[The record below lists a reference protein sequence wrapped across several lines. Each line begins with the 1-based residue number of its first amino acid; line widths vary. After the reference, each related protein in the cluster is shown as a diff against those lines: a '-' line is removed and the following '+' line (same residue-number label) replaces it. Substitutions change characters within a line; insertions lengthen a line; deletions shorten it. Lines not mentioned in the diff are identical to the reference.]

1 MTDIVEPEMTKT
13 AHFPRILYIMG
24 FGRGGST
31 ILEVLLANNPGVF
44 GSGELTHVFTDAVLL
59 NVACSCGAAS
69 SDCAIWSKVWKRL
82 NWTEETARANVRLL
96 RRVEHHARFHLV
108 AAGLVDRATLDSY
121 ARINSELFEAISEV
135 TGAEVVID
143 SSKYA
148 GRALAL
154 HRAFLG
160 RVQVICLT
168 RSPRGLMRS
177 FEKPQRDEQFQ
188 KSALGACLYYTYV
201 LSCLH
206 IAAKQLGKD
215 TLRVCYEDLA
225 SNPESVIYR
234 IGQWWR
240 RDVSQT
246 LAKLQTHE
254 MFDVGH
260 VVTGNRLRYH
270 GRLQFNPEVVD
281 PYFCEPMRRYAIR
294 LMEAYEKIWRA
305 GATG

>member
-1 MTDIVEPEMTKT
+1 MTKS
-13 AHFPRILYIMG
+13 PRLPLILYIMG

-31 ILEVLLANNPGVF
+31 ILEILLANNPGVF
-44 GSGELTHVFTDAVLL
+44 GSGELTHIFSDAVLR

-69 SDCAIWSKVWKRL
+69 SDCTIWSKVWKRL
-82 NWTEETARANVRLL
+82 NWTEETARTNVRLL

-121 ARINSELFEAISEV
+121 ARINGDLFQAISEV

-154 HRAFLG
+154 HRAFPD

-168 RSPRGLMRS
+168 RSPRALMHS
-177 FEKPQRDEQFQ
+177 FEKPQHDEQLQ

-201 LSCLH
+201 LSCLR
-206 IAAKQLGKD
+206 IAVKQLG
-215 TLRVCYEDLA
+215 THALGVCYEDLA
-225 SNPESVIYR
+225 SNQERIIRR
-234 IGQWWR
+234 IGEWWG

-246 LAKLQTHE
+246 LAKLRMRE

-260 VVTGNRLRYH
+260 IVTGNRLRYH
-270 GRLQFNPEVVD
+270 GRVQFDPAVVD
-281 PYFCEPMRRYAIR
+281 PQFREPMRRFAVR
-294 LMEAYEKIWRA
+294 FMEAYEKVWRA
-305 GATG
+305 GETG